1 MPIQSDINYTEFQES
16 SLKTRAEKKR
26 LGDKARPRTCPYCKE
41 MECMI
46 LHLWALRY
54 LILAHKKMITLLVPV
69 YKCKE
74 CCHYIRVLPR
84 QCHVYHQYSNS
95 LILLALRLY
104 YRSGKYVRFLWIDP
118 SLMRRWVKKFE
129 ENARSFKNF
138 ILKGLKRAL
147 EEIPRF
153 SILFRINV
161 KIMGSDEDAGIFRGT
176 QCPFTLAVC
185 LDRI

>member
-1 MPIQSDINYTEFQES
+1 MPIQSAINYTEFQES
-16 SLKTRAEKKR
+16 GLKTRAERKC
-26 LGDKARPRTCPYCKE
+26 LGDKARPRICPYCGEKE
-41 MECMI
+41 SMI

-54 LILAHKKMITLLVPV
+54 LILAHDKIITLLVPV

-84 QCHVYHQYSNS
+84 QCHVYYQYSHS
-95 LILLALRLY
+95 LILMALRLY
-104 YRSGKYVRFLWIDP
+104 YREGKYVRFLWIDP

-129 ENARSFKNF
+129 ENARSFGNF

-161 KIMGSDEDAGIFRGT
+161 KIMGSGEDAGIFRDT

-185 LDRI
+185 LNRI